1 MVRTPGFVLPSSFSS
16 MEELQKDLKRRA
28 EASGFTPFDPDTF
41 LNEVVH
47 EDSKESIPMTTEVD
61 NYLEHYGVKGMRW
74 GKRSSSSSSSD
85 SKSGKSRKELRALDR
100 ANRKSERA
108 AARKE
113 WDDNI
118 ENARN
123 RVDDDARKYNEAKK
137 QYKTDKKEIG
147 KVAAKKILKEHEDQ
161 FVNSW
166 NTATLSTTKEAHA
179 QLFATAGAML
189 LSAAIVGASTR
200 Y

>member
-47 EDSKESIPMTTEVD
+47 EDSKEGIPMTTEVD

-85 SKSGKSRKELRALDR
+85 SNPGKSRKELRALDR

-189 LSAAIVGASTR
+189 LSAAIVGVSTR
-200 Y
+200 